1 LRHVVDRIV
10 VIGAPRGAYLCRD
23 TEFLQRNECNR
34 PMTSGLDLRLEYL
47 FDQDFE
53 KLRCDS
59 MEGWL
64 AVYVVEN
71 GDPFALFESVCAP
84 DRSSSTVPRKLD
96 WPSCERLTGFGPI
109 EAAARCP

>member
-1 LRHVVDRIV
+1 
-10 VIGAPRGAYLCRD
+10 
-23 TEFLQRNECNR
+23 
-34 PMTSGLDLRLEYL
+34 MTSGLDLRLEYL

-84 DRSSSTVPRKLD
+84 DRSSSTVPRKLESRRIGRVARNL
-96 WPSCERLTGFGPI
+96 PGLGRLKQLHAVLDAGKKLEP
-109 EAAARCP
+109 AP

>member
-1 LRHVVDRIV
+1 
-10 VIGAPRGAYLCRD
+10 
-23 TEFLQRNECNR
+23 
-34 PMTSGLDLRLEYL
+34 MTSGLDLRLEYL

-84 DRSSSTVPRKLD
+84 DRSSKLASRRIGRVARNL
-96 WPSCERLTGFGPI
+96 PGLGRLKQLHAVLDAGKKLEP
-109 EAAARCP
+109 AP